1 MTSAKALGFE
11 LNKADT
17 AALKA
22 LAILFIVAHN
32 YFHFLP
38 PVTGENEMTF
48 SPEHIQNVLMFI
60 WANPLDAFHPI
71 VSFFGHYGVHIF
83 IFLSG
88 YGLTKKCLSSNF
100 GTLSELY
107 RVSIRKIVQ
116 VIKLSLV
123 GLMFLC
129 VYRVLVT
136 QDPITRDFFLNYL
149 KFLTFTENLRP
160 GKLYY
165 FVSVWWFLALIVQF
179 YILFPW
185 IYRFCLK
192 SSAKRFFLVCGLFI
206 LVASILYQ
214 PMLEHQLYVYATPL
228 GQFSVFALGVYF
240 ATGKTLPKYSWIVF
254 LLCLPLGFAYL
265 SFFHLSFIT
274 VTILALLAYERLMK
288 PSWAYSRVLQF
299 VGSIS
304 MYIYIVH
311 GDMRWILINWIET
324 VQSSFL
330 NYIVFGG
337 YLLEVLA
344 CAWLCARLTK
354 RVPVLR

>member
-1 MTSAKALGFE
+1 MH
-11 LNKADT
+11 
-17 AALKA
+17 
-22 LAILFIVAHN
+22 V
-32 YFHFLP
+32 
-38 PVTGENEMTF
+38 
-48 SPEHIQNVLMFI
+48 
-60 WANPLDAFHPI
+60 
-71 VSFFGHYGVHIF
+71 F

-88 YGLTKKCLSSNF
+88 YGLTKKCQSSNF

-116 VIKLSLV
+116 VIKLSFV

-136 QDPITRDFFLNYL
+136 QDPITRDFFFNYL
-149 KFLTFTENLRP
+149 KFLTFTENLHP

-192 SSAKRFFLVCGLFI
+192 CFFLVCGLFI

-240 ATGKTLPKYSWIVF
+240 AMGKHCRNTLG
-254 LLCLPLGFAYL
+254 LGFY
-265 SFFHLSFIT
+265 
-274 VTILALLAYERLMK
+274 
-288 PSWAYSRVLQF
+288 F
-299 VGSIS
+299 VC
-304 MYIYIVH
+304 
-311 GDMRWILINWIET
+311 L
-324 VQSSFL
+324 
-330 NYIVFGG
+330 
-337 YLLEVLA
+337 
-344 CAWLCARLTK
+344 
-354 RVPVLR
+354 

>member
-1 MTSAKALGFE
+1 MTSINALGFD
-11 LNKADT
+11 LKKSDT
-17 AALKA
+17 TALKA

-60 WANPLDAFHPI
+60 LANPFDAFHPI

-88 YGLTKKCLSSNF
+88 YGLTKKCLSLNLHSI
-100 GTLSELY
+100 SELY
-107 RVSIRKIVQ
+107 TVSVQKIIQ
-116 VIKLSLV
+116 VIKLSFV
-123 GLMFLC
+123 GLLFLC
-129 VYRVLVT
+129 AYRILVT
-136 QDPITRDFFLNYL
+136 EDPITKDFFLQYL

-179 YILFPW
+179 YLIFPW

-192 SSAKRFFLVCGLFI
+192 ASAKQFLLICGLFI
-206 LVASILYQ
+206 LLAAILYQ
-214 PMLEHQLYVYATPL
+214 PMLESQLYVYATPL
-228 GQFSVFALGVYF
+228 GQFAIFALGVYF
-240 ATGKTLPKYSWIVF
+240 AMGKTLPKYFWFGF
-254 LLCLPLGFAYL
+254 LICLPLGFVYL
-265 SFFHLSFIT
+265 PFFHLSFVT
-274 VTILALLAYERLMK
+274 VTILVLTTYEYFKK
-288 PSWAYSRVLQF
+288 PSWAYSKTLQF

-311 GDMRWILINWIET
+311 GDMRWILLNWIET

-330 NYIVFGG
+330 NYIVFSG
-337 YLLEVLA
+337 YLFEVFV
-344 CAWLCARLTK
+344 CAWLCAQLVR

>member
-1 MTSAKALGFE
+1 MTSTNALGFD
-11 LNKADT
+11 LKKSDT
-17 AALKA
+17 TALKA
-22 LAILFIVAHN
+22 LAILLIVAHN

-60 WANPLDAFHPI
+60 LANPLDAFHPF

-88 YGLTKKCLSSNF
+88 YGLTKKCLSSNLH
-100 GTLSELY
+100 TVSELY
-107 RVSIRKIVQ
+107 SVSIKKILQ
-116 VIKLSLV
+116 VVKLSFV
-123 GLMFLC
+123 GLLFLC
-129 VYRVLVT
+129 VYRALVT
-136 QDPITRDFFLNYL
+136 QDPITRDFFLQYL

-179 YILFPW
+179 YLLFPW
-185 IYRFCLK
+185 IYRFCRK
-192 SSAKRFFLVCGLFI
+192 ASTRKFFLVCALFV
-206 LVASILYQ
+206 LLAAMLYK
-214 PMLEHQLYVYATPL
+214 PMLDQQLYVYATPL

-240 ATGKTLPKYSWIVF
+240 AMGKTLPKNSWVV
-254 LLCLPLGFAYL
+254 LLICLPLGFIYL
-265 SFFHLSFIT
+265 PFFHLSFVT
-274 VTILALLAYERLMK
+274 VTLLALIIYEHFKK
-288 PSWAYSRVLQF
+288 PSWAYSKVLQF

-311 GDMRWILINWIET
+311 GDMRWILINWIES

-337 YLLEVLA
+337 YLLEVFA
-344 CAWLCARLTK
+344 CAWVCAQVVK